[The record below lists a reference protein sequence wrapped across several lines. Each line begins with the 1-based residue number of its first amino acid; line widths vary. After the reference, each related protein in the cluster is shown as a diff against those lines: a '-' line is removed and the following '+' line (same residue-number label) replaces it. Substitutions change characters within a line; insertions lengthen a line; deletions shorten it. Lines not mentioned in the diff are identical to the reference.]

1 MGVVLLVATIA
12 AITRDYTYN
21 DNILVSDNKNNT
33 VKNDEANNTPAD
45 EDVKDTTPP
54 PEEKANEITPPATE
68 ESDNNPLQSE
78 TNNDTKNDTPTTEN
92 NANDKAPENNESDK
106 TIVVTDNFVFTATP
120 GDYYTAFARDAI
132 RQYSVTNKLDVS
144 EERIQQSAA
153 ILAYQA
159 GSPFLEVGQVVTITA
174 NDIATLL
181 GHTSNTTPPSV
192 DGTQPAE
199 DTSKAP
205 SRVEYSY
212 TAEAGDSYVLLA
224 RKAIDEYAT
233 STNTALS
240 PEQRIAAE
248 TFIINDAGFPQI
260 DIGQTVTFSN
270 DTIKD
275 AVDRATSLSTT
286 ELANW
291 APYAALAGF

>member
-1 MGVVLLVATIA
+1 MGIVLLVATFA

-21 DNILVSDNKNNT
+21 DTILVSDNQNNT
-33 VKNDEANNTPAD
+33 TQTDEANNTLPE

-54 PEEKANEITPPATE
+54 PQVKVDEITPPDAE
-68 ESDNNPLQSE
+68 ESGTNPNQSNSNNV
-78 TNNDTKNDTPTTEN
+78 TNNDTPTIEN
-92 NANDKAPENNESDK
+92 NANDKAPDNNESDK
-106 TIVVTDNFVFTATP
+106 IIVVTDNFVFTATP

-132 RQYSVTNKLDVS
+132 RQYANKNKLDVS

-153 ILAYQA
+153 ILAFQA
-159 GSPFLEVGQVVTITA
+159 GSPFLEVGQVITITA

-181 GHTSNTTPPSV
+181 GNTSNTTPPTV
-192 DGTQPAE
+192 DAIQPAE

-205 SRVEYSY
+205 SKTVYSY
-212 TAEAGDSYVLLA
+212 TAVAGDSYVLFA
-224 RKAIDEYAT
+224 RKAIDEYTT

-248 TFIINDAGFPQI
+248 TFIISDAGFPQI
-260 DIGQTVTFSN
+260 DIGQTVAFTD

-275 AVDRATSLSTT
+275 AVDRATSLSAT